1 MLQLHAAIMDHPDAW
16 PFLEAVDGRE
26 VTDYY
31 EIIKDPVDLAMLKR
45 RLVSPASPKLSGRC
59 RCRRAEEASWGV
71 SQERIVTSVLEAV
84 FVRAAPLRPGTL
96 RFSSAS
102 IPTSSCRSK
111 SVCSERRPS
120 CRVRVV

>member
-59 RCRRAEEASWGV
+59 RCRRAEEASWGESSHLFSRLPCERLS
-71 SQERIVTSVLEAV
+71 SQR
-84 FVRAAPLRPGTL
+84 TL
-96 RFSSAS
+96 GR
-102 IPTSSCRSK
+102 CRT
-111 SVCSERRPS
+111 
-120 CRVRVV
+120 

>member
-1 MLQLHAAIMDHPDAW
+1 LQLHAAIMDHPDAW

-45 RLVSPASPKLSGRC
+45 RLVSPASANLIECYSDDVETQLKK
-59 RCRRAEEASWGV
+59 RRGV
-71 SQERIVTSVLEAV
+71 CSKRKPSRQFSKPAAV
-84 FVRAAPLRPGTL
+84 QVGLLRPGTL

-102 IPTSSCRSK
+102 ISTSQLLPLK
-111 SVCSERRPS
+111 IGVL
-120 CRVRVV
+120 